1 MDNRSELDTA
11 RNHAQHDENGMLLN
25 RKRIDDCEGV
35 AMKALST
42 RILLGTIFCLF
53 VTTALCWGQGP
64 TAAITGQVT
73 DASGAAVPS
82 VAITAKDLDH
92 GTNWPTVSNDGG
104 YYSLPRLPIG
114 NYEVR
119 AEAKGFQTAIQ
130 RSVQLVIDQVAK
142 IDFQLQVGQVTQT
155 LEVTSAA
162 PILQT
167 ENAQISTVMQA
178 AAIQSLPLETR
189 NYNQLALLMPG
200 TVTTSPAAFN
210 TGQATF
216 NSGRPYI
223 NGNREQATYYLL
235 DGMENIEFVD
245 NNVAYS
251 PNVDAIQEFNV
262 VTNNPSAEYGQFLGG
277 VISVSLKSGSNS
289 YHGNAFEFARND
301 FFNANEWSRNF
312 SSDPT
317 VNSAPPN
324 LQWNEYGGTLGG
336 PIKKNKLFF
345 FVDYQGSRFD
355 TPATPGTI
363 NTFSNQ
369 ERTGNLSDIPGISL
383 HYPGTT
389 VAMPANLN
397 NAAICGPGQTFGSSP
412 CIKGL
417 SPTALKIMGA
427 LPQATL
433 PGLLNN
439 APNIQQS
446 YIHGQ
451 QGDAKVDYNLSDRD
465 HLSVRYSQQ
474 SVLNPIVNSQ
484 PLLYNSTGN
493 NVFPLWSGVIDY
505 TRTISPNLVNEFRA
519 GVNYFPAEA
528 NVQTAGSTSAA
539 GLIPGQPTPFLPG
552 LSFAGAPVGGA
563 LNGPFA
569 FGTVDSPEIFHQ
581 TAIQFEDTLAYTHR
595 SHNMK
600 FGFQG
605 IRYRN
610 DYVPS
615 VTSDGAAGQI
625 GFNAQ
630 YTGNA
635 EADFLLGLP
644 SYMGYGQGFSGTVGQ
659 RNNAFGAF
667 FQDDWKVNS
676 HLTLNMGLRWQLFTP
691 IYEVGNRMTNF
702 GEINGQIELAGVN
715 GNSRALYNQYNGI
728 ANFLPRMGL
737 AWSPGGKW
745 AQNTV
750 IRAAFSRSSFQE
762 GTGEY
767 NRLATNAPWNVDLVS
782 QPVAGPNGA
791 IPANQITL
799 DQGFGGLGSTG
810 GVPCNV
816 TTVTSAPASCFAG
829 VRIHMQDSNYRPA
842 VSNQWNFSIQRQ
854 FGNSTT
860 FQAAYVG
867 QHTDHLATIVNAG
880 QEVLLANGSVT
891 PGPYLSGN
899 PTLKNI
905 GTGQVRLNSTV
916 GIQNYN
922 ALQLSF
928 QRRLATGLA
937 FQANYTWSKCLTDN
951 QGYYARYGD
960 ATASQASADVSFQ
973 QYAYNIRQDY
983 GFCDHD
989 VTNVFNG
996 YLTYELPFGKHR
1008 TFLQNTNKFV
1018 NAVVGDWQLNTV
1030 FTVHGGFPIS
1040 MLDFGG
1046 DPGTGSFQPRPDCIA
1061 PSIQTPYKN
1070 FSGGGY
1076 IWFDPSTM
1084 AAPAP
1089 GHFGTC
1095 GVGTERGPGIKQVDM
1110 GLSKKFPIT
1119 ERQTIEV
1126 RFEAI
1131 NAFNT
1136 PIFVVSGYVVDIFG
1150 GSNEGVVN
1158 TSQGARN
1165 LQFGLKYSF

>member
-1 MDNRSELDTA
+1 
-11 RNHAQHDENGMLLN
+11 
-25 RKRIDDCEGV
+25 
-35 AMKALST
+35 MKALST
-42 RILLGTIFCLF
+42 RILLGTILCLL
-53 VTTALCWGQGP
+53 VTTVLCWGQGP

-73 DASGAAVPS
+73 DASGAAVS
-82 VAITAKDLDH
+82 NAAISAKDLDQ
-92 GTNWPTVSNDGG
+92 GTVWPTVSNDAG

-114 NYEVR
+114 NYEVLV
-119 AEAKGFQTAIQ
+119 EAKGFQTVVQ

-155 LEVTSAA
+155 LEVTSSA

-167 ENAQISTVMQA
+167 ENAQLSTVMQG

-200 TVTTSPAAFN
+200 SVTTSPAAFN

-235 DGMENIEFVD
+235 DGMENTEFVD

-251 PNVDAIQEFNV
+251 PNVDAIQEFSV

-289 YHGNAFEFARND
+289 FHGNAFEFLRND

-324 LQWNEYGGTLGG
+324 LRWNEYGGTFGG
-336 PIKKNKLFF
+336 PIKRNKLFF

-397 NAAICGPGQTFGSSP
+397 NAAICGPGQSFGSSP

-417 SPTALKIMGA
+417 SPTALKIMGV
-427 LPQATL
+427 LPQATQ

-439 APNIQQS
+439 APNTQQT

-451 QGDAKVDYNLSDRD
+451 QGDAKVDYNLSERD

-484 PLLYNSTGN
+484 PLLYNTTGN

-528 NVQTAGSTSAA
+528 NVQQAGSTSGA
-539 GLIPGQPTPFLPG
+539 GLIPGQPTSFLPG
-552 LSFAGAPVGGA
+552 LSFAGSPVGGG

-581 TAIQFEDTLAYTHR
+581 TSIQFEDTLAYSHR

-625 GFNAQ
+625 GFNGQ

-635 EADFLLGLP
+635 EADFLLGVP
-644 SYMGYGQGFSGTVGQ
+644 YYMGYGQGFSGTVGQ

-676 HLTLNMGLRWQLFTP
+676 HLTLNLGLRWQLFTP
-691 IYEVGNRMTNF
+691 IYEVDNRMTNF

-728 ANFLPRMGL
+728 ANFLPRLGL

-745 AQNTV
+745 AQNMV

-782 QPVAGPNGA
+782 QPIVGPNGA

-799 DQGFGGLGSTG
+799 DQGFGALGSTS

-842 VSNQWNFSIQRQ
+842 VSNQWNFSLQRQ

-880 QEVLLANGSVT
+880 QEVLLANGTVT

-916 GIQNYN
+916 GRQNYN
-922 ALQLSF
+922 ALQLAF

-937 FQANYTWSKCLTDN
+937 FQANYTWSKCLTNN

-973 QYAYNIRQDY
+973 QYAYNINQDY

-1008 TFLQNTNKFV
+1008 AFLQNANKFV
-1018 NAVVGDWQLNTV
+1018 NAVVGDWQLNTI

-1040 MLDFGG
+1040 MLDFAG
-1046 DPGTGSFQPRPDCIA
+1046 DPGTGSFQPRPDCITA
-1061 PSIQTPYKN
+1061 SIQTPYKN

-1084 AAPAP
+1084 ANPAP
-1089 GHFGTC
+1089 GKFGTC

-1119 ERQTIEV
+1119 ERQSVEF

-1131 NAFNT
+1131 NALNS
-1136 PIFVVSGYVVDIFG
+1136 PIFVVQGYVIDIHG

-1165 LQFGLKYSF
+1165 LQFALKYSF

>member
-1 MDNRSELDTA
+1 
-11 RNHAQHDENGMLLN
+11 
-25 RKRIDDCEGV
+25 
-35 AMKALST
+35 MKALST
-42 RILLGTIFCLF
+42 RILLGTILCLL
-53 VTTALCWGQGP
+53 VTTVLCWGQGP

-73 DASGAAVPS
+73 DASGAAVS
-82 VAITAKDLDH
+82 NAAISAKDLDH
-92 GTNWPTVSNDGG
+92 GTNWATVSNDAG
-104 YYSLPRLPIG
+104 YYSLPRLPVG

-119 AEAKGFQTAIQ
+119 AEAKGFQTVVQ
-130 RSVQLVIDQVAK
+130 RSVELVLDQVAK

-155 LEVTSAA
+155 LEVTSSA

-167 ENAQISTVMQA
+167 ENAQLSTVMQG

-200 TVTTSPAAFN
+200 SVTTSPAAFN

-235 DGMENIEFVD
+235 DGMENTEFVD

-251 PNVDAIQEFNV
+251 PNVDAIQEFSV

-289 YHGNAFEFARND
+289 FHGNAFEFVRND

-324 LQWNEYGGTLGG
+324 LRWNEYGGTFGG

-363 NTFSNQ
+363 NTFSSQ

-389 VAMPANLN
+389 VAMPANLS
-397 NAAICGPGQTFGSSP
+397 NAAICGAGQTFGSSP

-417 SPTALKIMGA
+417 SPTALKILGV

-439 APNIQQS
+439 APNTQQT

-451 QGDAKVDYNLSDRD
+451 QGDAKVDYNLSERD

-484 PLLYNSTGN
+484 PLLYNTTGN

-528 NVQTAGSTSAA
+528 NVQQAGSTSGA

-552 LSFAGAPVGGA
+552 LSFAGSPVGGG

-581 TAIQFEDTLAYTHR
+581 TSIQFEDTLAYTHG

-644 SYMGYGQGFSGTVGQ
+644 SYIGYGQGFSGTVGQ

-667 FQDDWKVNS
+667 FQDDWKVTPR
-676 HLTLNMGLRWQLFTP
+676 LTLNLGLRWQLFTP

-702 GEINGQIELAGVN
+702 GELNGLIELAGVN

-728 ANFLPRMGL
+728 ANFLPRIGL
-737 AWSPGGKW
+737 AWSPGGTW
-745 AQNTV
+745 ARNTV

-767 NRLATNAPWNVDLVS
+767 NRLATNAPWNIDLVS

-799 DQGFGGLGSTG
+799 DQGFGALGSTS

-842 VSNQWNFSIQRQ
+842 VSNQWNFSLQRQ

-880 QEVLLANGSVT
+880 QQVLLANGTVT

-916 GIQNYN
+916 GRQNYN

-937 FQANYTWSKCLTDN
+937 FQANYTWSKCLTNN

-973 QYAYNIRQDY
+973 QYAYNINQDY

-1008 TFLQNTNKFV
+1008 TFLQSANKFV

-1040 MLDFGG
+1040 MLDFAG

-1084 AAPAP
+1084 ANPAP
-1089 GHFGTC
+1089 GKFGTC

-1119 ERQTIEV
+1119 ERQSVEF

-1131 NAFNT
+1131 NALNS
-1136 PIFVVSGYVVDIFG
+1136 PIFVVQGYVIDIHG

-1165 LQFGLKYSF
+1165 LQFALKYSF